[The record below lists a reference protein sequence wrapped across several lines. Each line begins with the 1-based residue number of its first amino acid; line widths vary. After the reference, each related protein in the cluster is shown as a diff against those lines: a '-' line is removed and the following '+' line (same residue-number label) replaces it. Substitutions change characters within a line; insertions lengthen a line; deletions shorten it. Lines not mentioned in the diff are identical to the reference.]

1 MQVTLYGYNPNRLS
15 NGKTVSVNF
24 RAALPENFTPV
35 PPPLEIPSNKY
46 AFYNKSNSTWTL
58 IDYVPEDV
66 LPTPKPPVYRPLTR
80 LEFETHAQTAAGLTD
95 LEFLAAL
102 QDPNLALLWHR
113 VSIAERVERDNDL
126 TQNGLAA
133 MVAAGHLTE
142 EQVEAIN
149 DSWPTE

>member
-1 MQVTLYGYNPNRLS
+1 M
-15 NGKTVSVNF
+15 
-24 RAALPENFTPV
+24 
-35 PPPLEIPSNKY
+35 KY
-46 AFYNKSNSTWTL
+46 ARISNTIVVETVYDEQFNTFNDTVQAMFQPCPEQIEQNWKL
-58 IDYVPEDV
+58 IDGDWVEPDPIPE
-66 LPTPKPPVYRPLTR
+66 PEPVYKSLTR

-113 VSIAERVERDNDL
+113 VSIAERVKRDNDL
-126 TQNGLAA
+126 TQNGLNS

-142 EQVEAIN
+142 AQVEAIN

>member
-1 MQVTLYGYNPNRLS
+1 M
-15 NGKTVSVNF
+15 
-24 RAALPENFTPV
+24 
-35 PPPLEIPSNKY
+35 KY
-46 AFYNKSNSTWTL
+46 ARMSNSTVVETAHDAAYSTFNLVVKEMFQPCPEHIERNWKL
-58 IDYVPEDV
+58 IDGDWVEPDPIPE
-66 LPTPKPPVYRPLTR
+66 TEPVYKPLTR
-80 LEFETHAQTAAGLTD
+80 LEFETHAQTAANLTD

-126 TQNGLAA
+126 TQNGLNS

-149 DSWPTE
+149 DSWPTEEST